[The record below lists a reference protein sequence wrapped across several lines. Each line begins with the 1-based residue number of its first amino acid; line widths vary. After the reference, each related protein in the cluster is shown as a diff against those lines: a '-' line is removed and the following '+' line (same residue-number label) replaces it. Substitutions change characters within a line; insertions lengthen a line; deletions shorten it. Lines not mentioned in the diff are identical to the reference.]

1 MHEIKLPKL
10 GQSVEEAAIV
20 QWLKKEGDPVQEG
33 EPIFTIQTDKAE
45 IECESTASGI
55 LRKILV
61 QPDIE
66 VPVMTVVALVGAPD
80 EALPDL
86 AQYGLSG
93 GAAAVAPV
101 ESAPSPSAPVE
112 AAPLPGAASGTKS
125 PVSPRARKLAE
136 EKGIDPST
144 LSGTGVMG
152 RVMEADVLAAF
163 GAKATPTAKRMAAN
177 AGIAL
182 TAISGTGIAGK
193 ITKADVAG
201 AMTAATAAT
210 AAAAVPPAGLPEGIK
225 RVPLTPMRRIIAERM
240 AASKFAAPHY
250 YVTVEID
257 MSKAKALRAKL
268 PFKVSYNDLVLYAA
282 VRAIRE
288 FPAVNVQWAGDAL
301 LQMPDVNLGVAV
313 ALPTGLIVPVI
324 KQAHTLSLEGM
335 AAAAKSLAT
344 KAQNNKLLPDDYT
357 GNTFTVSN
365 LGAYGVDHFTAI
377 INQPDSAILAVGQMK
392 DRPVVVDGGIH
403 IRPIMKITMSS
414 DHRLVDGAIA
424 AQFMGKLKE
433 ILETAD
439 F

>member
-1 MHEIKLPKL
+1 
-10 GQSVEEAAIV
+10 
-20 QWLKKEGDPVQEG
+20 
-33 EPIFTIQTDKAE
+33 
-45 IECESTASGI
+45 
-55 LRKILV
+55 
-61 QPDIE
+61 
-66 VPVMTVVALVGAPD
+66 
-80 EALPDL
+80 
-86 AQYGLSG
+86 
-93 GAAAVAPV
+93 
-101 ESAPSPSAPVE
+101 
-112 AAPLPGAASGTKS
+112 
-125 PVSPRARKLAE
+125 
-136 EKGIDPST
+136 
-144 LSGTGVMG
+144 MG

-433 ILETAD
+433 ILESAD